1 MVVIKAAGRAV
12 AMSVRAW
19 RAVRQESAAGVSGSP
34 YVILTI
40 NKVRTSAISY
50 FYPSTSEL
58 HATVQLCDGSFCLFS
73 DSVMLKSTTYKGCD
87 IPSHFRTQQMS
98 SHSSNS
104 MHQRQDPIYFG
115 MFN

>member
-40 NKVRTSAISY
+40 NRVPTSAIPF
-50 FYPSTSEL
+50 FYPS
-58 HATVQLCDGSFCLFS
+58 
-73 DSVMLKSTTYKGCD
+73 
-87 IPSHFRTQQMS
+87 
-98 SHSSNS
+98 N
-104 MHQRQDPIYFG
+104 
-115 MFN
+115 